1 MKCDYLLR
9 GVDSFPI
16 PQFSVVRHNR
26 EKMVG
31 NTVALFYREKDALD
45 YIEWKTKKRSRN
57 EPSDVTK

>member
-9 GVDSFPI
+9 GVDSFPM

-31 NTVALFYREKDALD
+31 HTVALFYCEKDARE
-45 YIEWKTKKRSRN
+45 YIEWKQTRKRARA
-57 EPSDVTK
+57 PR